1 MDHDG
6 LVDHWRER
14 CKGLIET
21 IMQAPDLHS
30 VASASRAI
38 RAQMR
43 PVGRDILQA
52 KIALE
57 ARQLR
62 RADVMPCCQEAG
74 VTWVQTRTV
83 RPETLVGE
91 ITIPVRTFQ
100 CRGGGATVRP
110 DDPVLG
116 VPETGDFT
124 DAVRSLDAPLAAE
137 LPQRVAHT
145 LCARG
150 MGVALSSCGA
160 QAIIDST
167 AEDLRTGQA
176 ARESREAEGGGGMGS
191 GRRGG
196 GAAGGHRQGW
206 GHGPHRRA
214 LARSARRHHPSAAA
228 RSPAGGTDPRRGPGP
243 SRRWHPGRGRG
254 LGCPHHPGHA

>member
-6 LVDHWRER
+6 LVDHLRER
-14 CKGLIET
+14 CKGCIET
-21 IMQAPDLHS
+21 IMQASDLHS

-62 RADVMPCCQEAG
+62 RADVIPCCQEAG
-74 VTWVQTRTV
+74 VTLVHTRTV

-91 ITIPVRTFQ
+91 ITLPVRTFQ
-100 CRGGGATVRP
+100 CRGCGATVRP

-124 DAVRSLDAPLAAE
+124 DAVRSLYAPLAAE

-145 LCARG
+145 LFARG
-150 MGVALSSCGA
+150 MGVSLSSCGA
-160 QAIIDST
+160 QALIDST

-176 ARESREAEGGGGMGS
+176 ERESREAEGGRRHGQRATGGRSCGWTSPGMGAWPTS
-191 GRRGG
+191 TGVGQKRKE
-196 GAAGGHRQGW
+196 A
-206 GHGPHRRA
+206 
-214 LARSARRHHPSAAA
+214 PS
-228 RSPAGGTDPRRGPGP
+228 
-243 SRRWHPGRGRG
+243 
-254 LGCPHHPGHA
+254 